1 MQRFVFPGALP
12 VLWCFGPSQLSACE
26 RVLGLASQRI
36 PVWCPV
42 LALLFLRG
50 LCPTRRHLFVSD
62 SLMYLF
68 LMALER

>member
-1 MQRFVFPGALP
+1 MQKFVFPGTLP
-12 VLWCFGPSQLSACE
+12 VLWCFSPSQLSTCE

-50 LCPTRRHLFVSD
+50 FALHGGTCLFQTV
-62 SLMYLF
+62 
-68 LMALER
+68 